1 MNDLYRPDARRFRRI
16 FSCVVNVIRFK
27 EEQAKHIDQGFNRM
41 LETRTKVELLDEE
54 KREKEKILQ
63 DRQENKEQYEQMLAD
78 KEAECAT
85 LTQGI
90 ADNAVSM
97 RNIADRFDEEREE
110 KKRLK
115 TMYRDRKQE
124 TLAVAAEAAKLK
136 PYTEH
141 SPAALEAELKA
152 LENSVQ
158 SSRAEIERLERRS
171 RGLQTSAETFE
182 SLQAEVSDLAVL
194 LREIQAE
201 IKREEETAKD
211 TSRNR
216 DLISERSITITEIEA
231 EESRLRENLGAW
243 QRRTEELRD
252 GSRLKSEQT
261 QARMEELHAA
271 FKRLRTERQNKGED
285 IDMARMRI
293 ERVEKRVS
301 YFLIFSFFLSFVFLS
316 LTMVVWLFWLT
327 LCFFFSFA
335 QMHELRT
342 EIEDEVQAAKTQ
354 YAEMESHVR
363 QYMSEM
369 SQVMIC

>member
-301 YFLIFSFFLSFVFLS
+301 FCFFVFVFVFVT
-316 LTMVVWLFWLT
+316 TMVVWLFWLT
-327 LCFFFSFA
+327 LFFFRA
-335 QMHELRT
+335 
-342 EIEDEVQAAKTQ
+342 DA
-354 YAEMESHVR
+354 
-363 QYMSEM
+363 
-369 SQVMIC
+369 